1 MTSNNLHHII
11 IVGGGAGGLE
21 KATHLG
27 KPLGKKKKA
36 QIALI
41 DANRTHV
48 WKPLL
53 HEVAA
58 GTFDAYENQ
67 IEYMAQA
74 KINHFDFRL
83 GKMNNLNRESK
94 TVFVAPSFNDKGEE
108 IIPQRQFNYDTLII
122 AVGSVSNDFGIE
134 GVSEYCMFRSTVH
147 PEIKLH

>member
-11 IVGGGAGGLE
+11 IVGGGAGVLE
-21 KATHLG
+21 LATHLG
-27 KPLGKKKKA
+27 KSLGKKKKA
-36 QIALI
+36 RITLI

-74 KINHFDFRL
+74 KTNHFDFRL

-94 TVFVAPSFNDKGEE
+94 TVFVAPRN
-108 IIPQRQFNYDTLII
+108 
-122 AVGSVSNDFGIE
+122 
-134 GVSEYCMFRSTVH
+134 
-147 PEIKLH
+147 